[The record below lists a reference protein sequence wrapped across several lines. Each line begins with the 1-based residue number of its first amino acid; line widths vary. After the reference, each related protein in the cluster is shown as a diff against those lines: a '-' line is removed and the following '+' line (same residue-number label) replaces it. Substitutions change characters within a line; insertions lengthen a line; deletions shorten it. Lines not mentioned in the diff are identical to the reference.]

1 MSKIFSIPDDVHYFN
16 FAGMSPLPLRTQQA
30 GQAAVLVKAEP
41 WTMNVNEKFFSELDQ
56 LRSLFAKLIGAAAD
70 DIALIPSATYG
81 VTSAAKQIFLNADD
95 EVLLQHEE
103 FPALYY
109 PFAKLAEDRQ
119 SKIILAYRS
128 EGQSWTSAVLSKINA
143 KTRVVAVSP
152 CHWVDGAT
160 IDLLQIRKACQQ
172 FGAKL
177 VVDGCQWVGAN
188 EFNVQ
193 EIDPD
198 FLIVPTYKWML
209 GPYQFGFMYVARRNQ
224 NGVPLEE
231 YWANRDGA
239 ENFVNLT
246 DYTNNYQPGARRFDM
261 SERSNLITVP
271 MAKESVE
278 ILLELGPRNIAN
290 KIEMVTNEIAT
301 FAINLGLEVPRK
313 EERSKHFIG
322 LRTKSNWK
330 PGLGDRLLAKN
341 IFASS
346 RGNCLRIAPHIETT
360 DRDLTALFDFL
371 KEETSEL

>member
-1 MSKIFSIPDDVHYFN
+1 MPIFSIPDDIHFFN
-16 FAGMSPLPLRTQQA
+16 FAGMSPLPIRTQQV
-30 GQAAVLVKAEP
+30 GQKAVLVKAEP
-41 WTMNVNEKFFSELDQ
+41 WTMNVNEKFFSDLDQ
-56 LRSLFAKLIGAAAD
+56 ARSLFAKLVGANAE

-81 VTSAAKQIFLNADD
+81 VTVAAQQMSLQADD
-95 EVLLQHEE
+95 EILLQHEE

-109 PFAKLAEDRQ
+109 PFAKLAEKQ
-119 SKIILAYRS
+119 QAKIILAHKS
-128 EGQSWTSAVLSKINA
+128 EGQNWTTAVLSKINA
-143 KTRVVAVSP
+143 KTRVVAISP

-160 IDLLQIRKACQQ
+160 IDLEQIRKACRQ

-177 VVDGCQWVGAN
+177 VIDGCQWVGAN

-209 GPYQFGFMYVARRNQ
+209 GPYQFGFMYVAPRNQ

-239 ENFVNLT
+239 QNFVSLT

-278 ILLELGPRNIAN
+278 ILLELGPKNIAN
-290 KIEMVTNEIAT
+290 KIADFTNEIAS
-301 FAINLGLEVPRK
+301 FATSLGLDVPGK

-330 PGLGDRLLAKN
+330 VGLGERLISKK
-341 IFASS
+341 IFASI
-346 RGNCLRIAPHIETT
+346 RGNCLRIAPHVETT
-360 DRDLTALFDFL
+360 ERDLRALFDFL
-371 KEETSEL
+371 KAETSDL